1 MTRPG
6 LLVTPAEAARILGV
20 TPSTV
25 WRWVTAGR
33 MPTPVFS
40 ERRRMRFARM
50 DVEALLKAS

>member
-20 TPSTV
+20 TPCTV
-25 WRWVTAGR
+25 WRRVAAGK

-40 ERRRMRFARM
+40 ERRRMRFARV
-50 DVEALLKAS
+50 DVEALVVS